1 MIEVQD
7 VTKRYGRTTAVD
19 HLSFTVQPGRVT
31 GFLGPNGSGKSTTMR
46 VVMGLDRPQTGRA
59 TIGGLPYA
67 RLTHPLREVGALLDA
82 KQAHPAHTAARHLR
96 WVAAAA
102 GLPRSRVDE
111 VLAMVGLTD
120 VAGRKVG
127 GFSLGMNQR
136 LGIAAA
142 LLGDPPVLLF
152 DEPVNGLD
160 PEGILWVRNLMK
172 FLAGQGRTVLVS
184 SHLLAEMALTADHLV
199 IIGRGRLIADT
210 ATRDFVQQGAGTS
223 VRVRS
228 PQAAR
233 LRDALT
239 AARATVDAAQD
250 DPTLVVRGL
259 DVAAVGDVAFA
270 HGIPLHELTEVT
282 ASLEEA
288 FLALTEGEA
297 QYTAAGHAGIGEAR
311 A

>member
-1 MIEVQD
+1 MQD

-19 HLSFTVQPGRVT
+19 RLSFTVRPGRVT

-59 TIGGLPYA
+59 TIAGRPYVQLA
-67 RLTHPLREVGALLDA
+67 HPLREVGALLDA
-82 KQAHPAHTAARHLR
+82 KQAHPGHSAAQHLR
-96 WVAAAA
+96 WVAASA

-127 GFSLGMNQR
+127 GFSLGMHQR
-136 LGIAAA
+136 LGIATA

-172 FLAGQGRTVLVS
+172 YLAAQGRTVLVS

-199 IIGRGRLIADT
+199 IIGRGRLIADV
-210 ATRDFVQQGAGTS
+210 ATREFVQQGATAS

-233 LRDALT
+233 LRTALAGT
-239 AARATVDAAQD
+239 RAVVDEASGD
-250 DPTLVVRGL
+250 GVVVVRGL
-259 DVAAVGDVAFA
+259 DTAAVGELAFA
-270 HGIPLHELTEVT
+270 NGIPLHELTEVT

-288 FLALTEGEA
+288 FLALTEGHAEFS
-297 QYTAAGHAGIGEAR
+297 AGSPATVGPVR
-311 A
+311 S